1 MRNEDRGR
9 FAACLTAAAEVYG
22 KAISSSAAE
31 VWMAALSDLQIEV
44 VEAAMMRHMRD
55 PERGQFMPKP
65 ADIIAQVRGVSSDD
79 SRPTAD
85 EAFSMLPKSEM
96 ETAVWT
102 PEMAQAW
109 YAGAADLY
117 ETDRVG
123 SRMAFRASYER
134 LVERARRDGC
144 PVSWTVT
151 LGHDPRGREEPVRKA
166 IEQGLLPASAAPTLL
181 PSSDVSD
188 VAGELADLLS
198 FRRLG

>member
-1 MRNEDRGR
+1 MRNEDRAR

-44 VEAAMMRHMRD
+44 VETAMMRHMRD

-79 SRPTAD
+79 GRPTAD
-85 EAFSMLPKSEM
+85 EAFALLPKSEL

-109 YAGAADLY
+109 YAGASDLY
-117 ETDRVG
+117 ETDRIG

-134 LVERARRDGC
+134 LVERARRDGA
-144 PVSWTVT
+144 PIKWTVS

-166 IEQGLLPASAAPTLL
+166 IEQGLLPASAAPALL
-181 PSSDVSD
+181 PDAEVED
-188 VAGELADLLS
+188 VAAQLANILS
-198 FRRLG
+198 FKRLG